1 LGVETEPQHACTVAQ
16 ACGERTDLNWLLH
29 RAAQRMGAAMESH
42 ALKAGIGVRGHIVLT
57 ALLEGR
63 QQTQLALGNRLGLD
77 KTTMTSTLDRM
88 EQQGLIV
95 RRPDPADRRVRIP
108 ELTEKGRQV
117 QAAVRLE
124 LELVERAVLEGL
136 STEEEAV
143 LRRVLLRLAVPEESG
158 ADPGGS
164 CV

>member
-1 LGVETEPQHACTVAQ
+1 METDQQHVCAAAQ
-16 ACGERTDLNWLLH
+16 ACGERDNLNWLLH
-29 RAAQRMGAAMESH
+29 RAAQRMGAAMERR
-42 ALKAGIGVRGHIVLT
+42 AVRAGVGIRGQLVLT
-57 ALLEGR
+57 ALAEGR

-88 EQQGLIV
+88 EQQGLVV
-95 RRPDPADRRVRIP
+95 RRPDPGDRRVRIP

>member
-1 LGVETEPQHACTVAQ
+1 
-16 ACGERTDLNWLLH
+16 
-29 RAAQRMGAAMESH
+29 M
-42 ALKAGIGVRGHIVLT
+42 
-57 ALLEGR
+57 
-63 QQTQLALGNRLGLD
+63 
-77 KTTMTSTLDRM
+77 
-88 EQQGLIV
+88 
-95 RRPDPADRRVRIP
+95 RIP
-108 ELTEKGRQV
+108 HLTEKGRQI

>member
-1 LGVETEPQHACTVAQ
+1 METEQQHVCPTAE
-16 ACGERTDLNWLLH
+16 ACGERDDLNWLLH
-29 RAAQRMGAAMESH
+29 RAAQRMGAAMERH
-42 ALKAGIGVRGHIVLT
+42 ALEAGSIGIRGQLVLS

-63 QQTQLALGNRLGLD
+63 QHTQLALGNRLGLD

-88 EQQGLIV
+88 EQQELIV
-95 RRPDPADRRVRIP
+95 RRPDPRDRRVRIP

-136 STEEEAV
+136 SAEEEAV
-143 LRRVLLRLAVPEESG
+143 LRRVLLRLAVPEAGG
-158 ADPGGS
+158 AGPGGS

>member
-1 LGVETEPQHACTVAQ
+1 VDTELSDACAAAQ
-16 ACGERTDLNWLLH
+16 ACGERDNLNWLLH
-29 RAAQRMGAAMESH
+29 RAAQRMGAAMERRTIN
-42 ALKAGIGVRGHIVLT
+42 AGVGIRGHLVLT
-57 ALLEGR
+57 ALLDGH

-95 RRPDPADRRVRIP
+95 RRPDPSDRRVRIP

>member
-1 LGVETEPQHACTVAQ
+1 METEQQAACPNLAG
-16 ACGERTDLNWLLH
+16 CGERDNLNWLLH
-29 RAAQRMGAAMESH
+29 RAAQRMGSAMERH
-42 ALKAGIGVRGHIVLT
+42 ALRAGIGIRGHLVLT
-57 ALLEGR
+57 ALLDGH

-88 EQQGLIV
+88 EQQELIV
-95 RRPDPADRRVRIP
+95 RRPDPSDRRVRIP

-124 LELVERAVLEGL
+124 LELVERAVLDGL

-143 LRRVLLRLAVPEESG
+143 LRRVLLRLAVPEEDG
-158 ADPGGS
+158 AGPGGS

>member
-1 LGVETEPQHACTVAQ
+1 VETEPQHACAAAD
-16 ACGERTDLNWLLH
+16 ACGERSDLNWLLH
-29 RAAQRMGAAMESH
+29 RAAQRMGAAMERH
-42 ALKAGIGVRGHIVLT
+42 AMKAGEIGIRGQIVLT
-57 ALLEGR
+57 ALLEGHR
-63 QQTQLALGNRLGLD
+63 QTQLALGNRLGLD
-77 KTTMTSTLDRM
+77 KTTMTATLDRM
-88 EQQGLIV
+88 EQQELII
-95 RRPDPADRRVRIP
+95 RRPDPTDRRVRIP

-136 STEEEAV
+136 SAEEEAV

-158 ADPGGS
+158 AGPGGS

>member
-1 LGVETEPQHACTVAQ
+1 METEQPVCANAQ
-16 ACGERTDLNWLLH
+16 SCGERTDLNWLLH
-29 RAAQRMGAAMESH
+29 RAAQRMGAVMERH
-42 ALKAGIGVRGHIVLT
+42 ALKEGVGVRGHIVLT

-95 RRPDPADRRVRIP
+95 RRPDPGDRRVRIP
-108 ELTEKGRQV
+108 ELTEKGRQL
-117 QAAVRLE
+117 QEAVRLE

-143 LRRVLLRLAVPEESG
+143 LRRVLLRLAVPDESG

>member
-1 LGVETEPQHACTVAQ
+1 MEHHAV
-16 ACGERTDLNWLLH
+16 
-29 RAAQRMGAAMESH
+29 
-42 ALKAGIGVRGHIVLT
+42 KAGVGIRGQLVLT
-57 ALLEGR
+57 ALAEGH
-63 QQTQLALGNRLGLD
+63 QQTQLALGKRLGLD

-88 EQQGLIV
+88 EQQGLVV
-95 RRPDPADRRVRIP
+95 RRPDPGDRRVRIP
-108 ELTEKGRQV
+108 ELTEKGREV

-143 LRRVLLRLAVPEESG
+143 LRRVLLRLAVPEESD
-158 ADPGGS
+158 ANPGGS